1 LSLQLFTIFLP
12 ASHGFRAETLF
23 ERQSACRWICGNT
36 HLRYAKVI
44 DMSVTQS
51 LGNSSYYSRMFAAA
65 IAIAGL
71 TATGTLG
78 AGQQL
83 PLARLVR
90 NPDQSG
96 TAPAYALAD
105 QNGNVQ
111 RYVEAV
117 PTVDLEPYVGYAVK
131 VRHDTGRTLLASQL
145 ELPGQESV
153 EPERDETFVRGAPP
167 AVNALFQGIVDS
179 PMMASNVQPAQ
190 YMPVQ
195 YAPGAGAPVMMQ
207 DGSVPVMQPQ
217 GAVTY
222 DPMNPAMGGMPMGAY
237 PPGAYPPGAYPPG
250 AYPPGAYPQGA
261 YPQGAYPQGA
271 APIYL
276 DGPGACGPQ
285 GCGPQGCP
293 APYAPCPQP
302 QMYMQPVAPCP
313 PAPVCPP
320 PPPVSKW
327 AIWGEA
333 LWIHPTGVDMAHA
346 QQQNGLGGAGTVPFG
361 QIGVVDPD
369 YDLGFRVGGEVRYAP
384 KESVYLQYAWFET
397 DKSSSL
403 AAPEIP
409 GGGGAV
415 GSLVHHPGTSLTA
428 SAGPVD
434 ATYDIKFQV
443 AEAAWRYWVAC
454 SNSGELTVFAGG
466 RWGKLEQSFAQ
477 NGIFGGGLGGE
488 VLTNTNIDFNGAG
501 PIVGVT
507 GEHLLGPSR
516 FTVYG
521 RALAAAMTGSFD
533 SQYRMF
539 NNTTGTLLAQSNWD
553 DDRVVP
559 MLDYELGVAWLGP
572 QGHFRVAIGYMASFW
587 FNAVTTPV
595 WVDAVQADN
604 YVGVSDT
611 IAFDGAVGRVEFR
624 W

>member
-1 LSLQLFTIFLP
+1 
-12 ASHGFRAETLF
+12 
-23 ERQSACRWICGNT
+23 
-36 HLRYAKVI
+36 
-44 DMSVTQS
+44 MSVTQS
-51 LGNSSYYSRMFAAA
+51 LGYSSFYGRLFATA
-65 IAIAGL
+65 IAVAGL

-78 AGQQL
+78 ADQQL

-105 QNGNVQ
+105 QNGRIQ
-111 RYVEAV
+111 RFVEAV

-145 ELPGQESV
+145 ELPGQESA
-153 EPERDETFVRGAPP
+153 EPERSEMFVAGAPP
-167 AVNALFQGIVDS
+167 TVNALFQGLVGT
-179 PMMASNVQPAQ
+179 PMMPSNVQPAQ
-190 YMPVQ
+190 YVPVQ
-195 YAPGAGAPVMMQ
+195 YAQGPGAPVMMQ
-207 DGSVPVMQPQ
+207 GGGVPVMQQQ
-217 GAVTY
+217 GVVPY
-222 DPMNPAMGGMPMGAY
+222 DPMMNPSMGGMPMGAY
-237 PPGAYPPGAYPPG
+237 PP
-250 AYPPGAYPQGA
+250 
-261 YPQGAYPQGA
+261 GAYPQGA

-293 APYAPCPQP
+293 VPYAPCPQP
-302 QMYMQPVAPCP
+302 QMYMQPVAACP

-320 PPPVSKW
+320 PPPAAKW
-327 AIWGEA
+327 SIWGEA

-346 QQQNGLGGAGTVPFG
+346 QQQDGLGGAGTVPFG

-384 KESVYLQYAWFET
+384 KESVYLQYTWFET

-454 SNSGELTVFAGG
+454 SNSGELTVLAGG
-466 RWGKLEQSFAQ
+466 RWGKLEQTFAQ
-477 NGIFGGGLGGE
+477 NGIFGGGLGGAIS
-488 VLTNTNIDFNGAG
+488 TNTSIDFTGAG
-501 PIVGVT
+501 PVVGVT
-507 GEHLLGPSR
+507 GEHLLGTSR
-516 FTVYG
+516 FTVCG

-533 SQYRMF
+533 NQYRMF
-539 NNTTGTLLAQSNWD
+539 NNSTGTLLAQSNWD
-553 DDRVVP
+553 DDRIVP
-559 MLDYELGVAWLGP
+559 MLDYELGIAWLGP

-604 YVGVSDT
+604 YVNVSDT
-611 IAFDGAVGRVEFR
+611 VAFDGAVGRIEFR